1 MVEYNSDTE
10 SATETSELPDQARD
24 WGYTV
29 PFILK

>member
-1 MVEYNSDTE
+1 MVEYNSVTE
-10 SATETSELPDQARD
+10 PAMEISELPDQARD